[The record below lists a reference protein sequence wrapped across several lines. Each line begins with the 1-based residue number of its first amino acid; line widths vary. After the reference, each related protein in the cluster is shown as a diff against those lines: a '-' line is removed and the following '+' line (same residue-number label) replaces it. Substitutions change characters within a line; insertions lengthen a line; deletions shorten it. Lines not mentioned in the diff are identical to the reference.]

1 MQAWPTH
8 AVGACARGRLW
19 DTAYPTRL
27 RKLAKIW
34 WPRANYGH
42 APGHVHLAAIV
53 QFLIAYTWQASVPRK
68 LVAMSCQ
75 ISDREP
81 ITKCKPTPG
90 QSLAKLVDMSMRLPG
105 YCKH

>member
-8 AVGACARGRLW
+8 AVGACVRGRLRT
-19 DTAYPTRL
+19 TAYPARL
-27 RKLAKIW
+27 HKLAKIW
-34 WPRANYGH
+34 WPRANHGLL
-42 APGHVHLAAIV
+42 PGHVRLVEIV
-53 QFLIAYTWQASVPRK
+53 HYLIAYTWQASVPRK

-75 ISDREP
+75 IFDREP
-81 ITKCKPTPG
+81 TTKCKPTPG